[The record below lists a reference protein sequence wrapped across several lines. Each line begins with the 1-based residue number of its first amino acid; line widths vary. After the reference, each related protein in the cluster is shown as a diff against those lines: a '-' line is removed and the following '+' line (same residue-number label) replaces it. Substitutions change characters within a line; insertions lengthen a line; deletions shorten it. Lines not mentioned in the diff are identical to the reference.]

1 MLSNPNEVVCDGTI
15 AKYMKISVAGESIP
29 LYLVEV
35 EEVGYSEAE
44 WQSYYS

>member
-29 LYLVEV
+29 LYLQEV
-35 EEVGYSEAE
+35 DVVGYSVA
-44 WQSYYS
+44 Q